1 MGEQKFALKPLAE
14 AAEQALVAAV
24 ECVDPQDMRVSTPGG
39 VFHIRWDD
47 RGGATAMG
55 QLPFFAEYLNATGL
69 FEDWVQGCPLNYVSP
84 NAPGLVDV
92 LGTWMLSIL
101 DGHNRYAHVGVLRGD
116 GVAPSILGMK
126 KIIGDDSLR
135 RALSAIAPAPDKRH
149 TAEKGAAQQALSRA
163 RHAVDAGATHAQCCR
178 GAEDRMGARLRHDD
192 QTVVWPPGWGRAG
205 LQPAQTGSSESRHS
219 HLLDWQ
225 SAAGV
230 RRAT

>member
-1 MGEQKFALKPLAE
+1 MGEPKFALKPLAE

-24 ECVDPQDMRVSTPGG
+24 ECVDAQDMRVSTPGG
-39 VFHIRWDD
+39 VFHIRWDE

-55 QLPFFAEYLNATGL
+55 QLPFFAEYLKATGL
-69 FEDWVQGCPLNYVSP
+69 FEDWVRGCPLSYASP

-149 TAEKGAAQQALSRA
+149 TADQGAAQQAQVERA
-163 RHAVDAGATHAQCCR
+163 TQWMQGQLMHSVAQALKTAWVLR
-178 GAEDRMGARLRHDD
+178 IGDSNAPQSPTTRPQPAKTGRLR
-192 QTVVWPPGWGRAG
+192 Q
-205 LQPAQTGSSESRHS
+205 
-219 HLLDWQ
+219 
-225 SAAGV
+225 
-230 RRAT
+230 